1 MIGEDGK
8 VIMLVNQNKDTYD
21 RKTDEYIVA
30 YIDLLGVTN
39 KIKSKDSQLAMN
51 KLHNLYTLSVKLT
64 RDVQIEENQDIQFK
78 IFSDNI
84 IIAKKL
90 SNQIPQRTQ
99 EIRSLLMCAGHF
111 QELSAGDSVGWLLRG
126 GISIGQL
133 FIDDVMVWGEALL
146 KSYYLED
153 KVANYPRIIIDKD
166 IVNEIIQNNVLCEY
180 LRKDFDNL
188 YFLNFLNDCHFCGK
202 MLMNGF
208 QIMQEEAGIKIDE
221 KLYQKFSWHMNFVNA
236 ELDRKNEKK
245 DRKYRLS
252 ML

>member
-84 IIAKKL
+84 IIAPL
-90 SNQIPQRTQ
+90 YNFITQ
-99 EIRSLLMCAGHF
+99 TSHLNKCLCT
-111 QELSAGDSVGWLLRG
+111 
-126 GISIGQL
+126 
-133 FIDDVMVWGEALL
+133 L
-146 KSYYLED
+146 K
-153 KVANYPRIIIDKD
+153 
-166 IVNEIIQNNVLCEY
+166 IQ
-180 LRKDFDNL
+180 
-188 YFLNFLNDCHFCGK
+188 
-202 MLMNGF
+202 
-208 QIMQEEAGIKIDE
+208 
-221 KLYQKFSWHMNFVNA
+221 
-236 ELDRKNEKK
+236 
-245 DRKYRLS
+245 
-252 ML
+252 

>member
-1 MIGEDGK
+1 MNLGKNFRNNTFLLIGEDGK

-21 RKTDEYIVA
+21 RETDEYIVA

-51 KLHNLYTLSVKLT
+51 KLHNLYTFSVKLT
-64 RDVQIEENQDIQFK
+64 RNVQIEENQDIQFK

-90 SNQIPQRTQ
+90 SNQIPQRSQ

-111 QELSAGDSVGWLLRG
+111 QELSASDSVGWLLRG

-146 KSYYLED
+146 KAYYLED
-153 KVANYPRIIIDKD
+153 KVANYSRIIIDKKVVD
-166 IVNEIIQNNVLCEY
+166 EIVQDSQLSGYV
-180 LRKDFDNL
+180 RKDFDNL
-188 YFLNFLNDCHFCGK
+188 YFLNFLYDCYFCGE
-202 MLMNGF
+202 MLMKGF
-208 QIMQEEAGIKIDE
+208 DIM
-221 KLYQKFSWHMNFVNA
+221 
-236 ELDRKNEKK
+236 
-245 DRKYRLS
+245 
-252 ML
+252 